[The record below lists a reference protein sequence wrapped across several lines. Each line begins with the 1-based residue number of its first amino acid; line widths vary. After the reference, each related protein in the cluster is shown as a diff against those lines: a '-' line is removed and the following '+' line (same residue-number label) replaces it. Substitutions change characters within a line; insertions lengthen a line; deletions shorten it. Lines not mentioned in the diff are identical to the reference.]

1 MCVIDGSFAN
11 FVADV
16 SFGVMEMI
24 ELRIDSAGARYGGIF
39 ECANS
44 LSAMSMIAAVVVEVG
59 EEFDRCINR
68 ALSKENN
75 TRTEQSTCFCP
86 CNFQ

>member
-24 ELRIDSAGARYGGIF
+24 EQRVDSAGARYGGIF
-39 ECANS
+39 ECT
-44 LSAMSMIAAVVVEVG
+44 LSAKSMIVAVVVEVG
-59 EEFDRCINR
+59 QEDDR
-68 ALSKENN
+68 
-75 TRTEQSTCFCP
+75 
-86 CNFQ
+86 